1 MGAYDLVTTVSHY
14 LMIIFGIGLL
24 LFLVFACLCELSNT
38 YKGKAIVS
46 VIALIFGCVWV
57 ISIFAY
63 GIIKIGVVKTVYSAS
78 EYDVKQMAEEYHAK
92 RKTIKYEQNMDSNM
106 SYIAYYEGFGK
117 SDWVYFEVEENPQ
130 AKFLLDKEG

>member
-1 MGAYDLVTTVSHY
+1 MKKICFIL
-14 LMIIFGIGLL
+14 LGL
-24 LFLVFACLCELSNT
+24 FFVFACLCELPQSYN
-38 YKGKAIVS
+38 GKTVLAVL
-46 VIALIFGCVWV
+46 AWFFCAVWL

-63 GIIKIGVVKTVYSAS
+63 GIIKIGVVKTVYNAS
-78 EYDVKQMAEEYHAK
+78 EYDMEQMAEEYHAK
-92 RKTIKYEQNMDSNM
+92 RETIKYKQNQDSNM

>member
-1 MGAYDLVTTVSHY
+1 MGPYELVTTVAHY
-14 LMIIFGIGLL
+14 LIITFGIGLL
-24 LFLVFACLCELSNT
+24 LFFVFACLCELPHSYN
-38 YKGKAIVS
+38 GKTVLAVL
-46 VIALIFGCVWV
+46 AWFFCAVWL

-63 GIIKIGVVKTVYSAS
+63 GIIKIGVVKTVYNAS
-78 EYDVKQMAEEYHAK
+78 EYDVEQMAEEYHAK
-92 RKTIKYEQNMDSNM
+92 RETIKYKQNQDSNM